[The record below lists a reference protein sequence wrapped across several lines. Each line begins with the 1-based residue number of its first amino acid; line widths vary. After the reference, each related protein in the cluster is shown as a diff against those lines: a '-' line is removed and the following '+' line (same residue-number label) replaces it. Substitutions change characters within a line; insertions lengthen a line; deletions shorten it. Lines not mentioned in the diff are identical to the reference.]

1 MLEFA
6 LTKHTILITFAIYF
20 FGKGTVSSS
29 GNVTF
34 DTPTSAAD
42 IGIDYTT
49 DVQTLPIDSTIQS
62 GQLTGFPRKIGKAI
76 VELSTTYNIQVNSND
91 ILLLDGTNNPSL
103 GLPNF
108 TGKKEVYT
116 LGYSLEPNL
125 TISQSAP
132 LPFRVL
138 GITTEVYY

>member
-1 MLEFA
+1 MAINQEKKSNRLLGSRRFTSADLNTSQEAFQSNLDIQA
-6 LTKHTILITFAIYF
+6 SEVYTQANLI
-20 FGKGTVSSS
+20 
-29 GNVTF
+29 
-34 DTPTSAAD
+34 PTSS
-42 IGIDYTT
+42 
-49 DVQTLPIDSTIQS
+49 LPFS
-62 GQLTGFPRKIGKAI
+62 GSSQNG
-76 VELSTTYNIQVNSND
+76 NIHQVNSND